1 MQMLTQGR
9 PGLSW
14 ISTRHNGPMMDPWHL
29 LAVCPHLAG
38 TLSPPGPP
46 LPRCSPMNQ
55 QGTLPPPHL
64 SQQGMG
70 CLVLIK
76 RVYFELP

>member
-1 MQMLTQGR
+1 
-9 PGLSW
+9 
-14 ISTRHNGPMMDPWHL
+14 
-29 LAVCPHLAG
+29 
-38 TLSPPGPP
+38 
-46 LPRCSPMNQ
+46 MNQ
-55 QGTLPPPHL
+55 RGMLPTPHL